1 MIYGRRR
8 LINLGCEACIQKI
21 NGVFSGFRLSSA
33 ARLKNF
39 RASWRGV
46 ATSHV
51 PLQAATQHNSPTP
64 LMHEVRNFLPQKDI

>member
-21 NGVFSGFRLSSA
+21 NGVFSGFRLEFCRKAEKFQSFME
-33 ARLKNF
+33 RCRN
-39 RASWRGV
+39 
-46 ATSHV
+46 V